1 MRVHGGRQDV
11 NHHSHAPVIH
21 DLGLLHFLIY
31 LWFGIVL
38 LGFVLDS
45 GYQYFHDHSLFSLV
59 PKFSSSFAPLTQVD
73 DWTHLE
79 AHGDVDLS
87 YKTIIPTS
95 GLHAHRAEVV
105 ADLPIE
111 ALLHVFRD
119 TPNNVSVI
127 FTHQVYFYICAYV
140 YVCLFSSMSVLLQS
154 FRTNVGSLLGSMG

>member
-1 MRVHGGRQDV
+1 MATDTKKILR
-11 NHHSHAPVIH
+11 HHHHHHAPVIH

-31 LWFGIVL
+31 LWFGIVF
-38 LGFVLDS
+38 LGLVLDR
-45 GYQYFHDHSLFSLV
+45 GYLYFHNHSLFSLV

-119 TPNNVSVI
+119 TPNNVSAL
-127 FTHQVYFYICAYV
+127 YISSILVCAYV
-140 YVCLFSSMSVLLQS
+140 VCVCICALLLRS
-154 FRTNVGSLLGSMG
+154 FLPYTVGSLLGSMG

>member
-1 MRVHGGRQDV
+1 MATDTKKILR
-11 NHHSHAPVIH
+11 HHHHHHAPVIH

-38 LGFVLDS
+38 IGLVLDR
-45 GYQYFHDHSLFSLV
+45 GYLYFHDHSLFSLV
-59 PKFSSSFAPLTQVD
+59 PTFSSSFAPLTQVD

-119 TPNNVSVI
+119 TPNNVSAL
-127 FTHQVYFYICAYV
+127 YISSILVCAYLMWYV
-140 YVCLFSSMSVLLQS
+140 YVYVHCGFSYEVSYHTLLDLF
-154 FRTNVGSLLGSMG
+154 

>member
-1 MRVHGGRQDV
+1 M
-11 NHHSHAPVIH
+11 I
-21 DLGLLHFLIY
+21 GL
-31 LWFGIVL
+31 
-38 LGFVLDS
+38 VLDR
-45 GYQYFHDHSLFSLV
+45 GYLYFHDHSLFSLV
-59 PKFSSSFAPLTQVD
+59 PTFSSSFAPLTQVD

-127 FTHQVYFYICAYV
+127 KYTYMCVCVCIYV
-140 YVCLFSSMSVLLQS
+140 HVAFSYEVSYCHMLDLF
-154 FRTNVGSLLGSMG
+154 

>member
-1 MRVHGGRQDV
+1 MATDTKKILR
-11 NHHSHAPVIH
+11 HHHHHHAPVIH

-31 LWFGIVL
+31 LWFGIVF
-38 LGFVLDS
+38 LGLVLDR
-45 GYQYFHDHSLFSLV
+45 GYLYFHDHSLLSLV

-119 TPNNVSVI
+119 TPNNVSVL
-127 FTHQVYFYICAYV
+127 YILSILVCAYV
-140 YVCLFSSMSVLLQS
+140 VCVCICALLLRS
-154 FRTNVGSLLGSMG
+154 FLPYTVGSLLGSMG

>member
-1 MRVHGGRQDV
+1 MATDTKKTLR
-11 NHHSHAPVIH
+11 HHHHHHAPVIH

-38 LGFVLDS
+38 IGLVLDR
-45 GYQYFHDHSLFSLV
+45 GYLYFHDHSLFSLV
-59 PKFSSSFAPLTQVD
+59 PTFSSSFAPLTQVD

-127 FTHQVYFYICAYV
+127 KYTCICAYV
-140 YVCLFSSMSVLLQS
+140 YVYMYTWRSLTKFPTVICWIS
-154 FRTNVGSLLGSMG
+154 FRFDGLKI